1 MKNSNL
7 YKVLLGVLGVSLLV
21 SFNNCSKGFQTSDIP
36 EAVEE
41 TFDTVSRRSSG
52 SASLASTAS
61 DQSSRQAQNSG
72 QSTTTQ
78 SGSSSPASS
87 SSSAAVSAA
96 SIKVHTSNSLAGPW
110 VENGK
115 ICRNQVTYVRT
126 SGVNLALKTK
136 GCASPSN
143 SNGCMDLNSHREFTS
158 AEVSSGSIITSVSV
172 AESNSWP
179 LGSYAFFISQKTDNN
194 TVVLKT
200 VGSASLENCAS
211 AGSGSS
217 SGGSSGS
224 SSSGSSGSSTPA
236 VDPGVNPGNAPGCRW
251 SNLSF
256 GGGSVRKDPSM
267 ACTVAKAWQSA
278 VDGNGVNQT
287 CTCDSVP
294 APQLPTYGS
303 IGPASYSEYH
313 LTWAAAM
320 TGNGQQQPLPVGTQ
334 CAYGATYSG
343 YMNCAADWT
352 GPEGNRYKV
361 CQGWAQSCN

>member
-1 MKNSNL
+1 MKKSNL
-7 YKVLLGVLGVSLLV
+7 YSIVLGVLGVSLLV

-41 TFDTVSRRSSG
+41 TYDTISRRSSG
-52 SASLASTAS
+52 SLSLASTAN
-61 DQSSRQAQNSG
+61 DQSSRQAQDSG

-78 SGSSSPASS
+78 SSSSS
-87 SSSAAVSAA
+87 SSSASIAA
-96 SIKVHTSNSLAGPW
+96 SAIKIHTASSLSGPW

-126 SGVNLALKTK
+126 SGVNLNLKTK

-143 SNGCMDLNSHREFTS
+143 LTGCMDLNSHREFTA
-158 AEVSSGSIITSVSV
+158 AEVASGNIITSVSV

-200 VGSASLENCAS
+200 VGSASLENCAP
-211 AGSGSS
+211 SS
-217 SGGSSGS
+217 SGGSSG
-224 SSSGSSGSSTPA
+224 GSSGSTAPA
-236 VDPGVNPGNAPGCRW
+236 VEPGVNPGNAPGCRW

-256 GGGSVRKDPSM
+256 GGGSVRKDPAM
-267 ACTVAKAWQSA
+267 ACTVAIAWQSA
-278 VDGNGVNQT
+278 TDGNGVNQT

-294 APQLPTYGS
+294 APQLPAYGS
-303 IGPASYSEYH
+303 IGPASYSEFR
-313 LTWAAAM
+313 LTTMIAL
-320 TGNGQQQPLPVGTQ
+320 TGNGQQQPLPVGSQ

-343 YMNCAADWT
+343 YMNCGTEWQGEA
-352 GPEGNRYKV
+352 PNRYKV
-361 CQGWAQSCN
+361 CQGWTQSCN